1 MASSP
6 DALLHAFKRFIHVL
20 TTGKAKTFRC
30 GEHTLY
36 RAEVHILEIV
46 GRQPGL
52 TATDIVRHME
62 VTKGAVS
69 QIITKLKGK
78 GLLRQEVEAANLKVR
93 RLYVSE
99 VGQEV
104 LLAHNKAEEDIV
116 RLVLEELRDCDA
128 KDVASFARVVKAVA
142 DFAKG

>member
-1 MASSP
+1 MAQSP

-30 GEHTLY
+30 GEYTLY

-46 GRQPGL
+46 GRRPGL

-78 GLLRQEVEAANLKVR
+78 GLLRQEVEAANLKLR
-93 RLYVSE
+93 RLSVSE
-99 VGQEV
+99 AGQEV
-104 LLAHNKAEEDIV
+104 LLAHRKAEEEVV
-116 RLVLEELRDCDA
+116 RLVLEELRGCDE
-128 KDVASFARVVKAVA
+128 KNLASFTRVVNAVA

>member
-1 MASSP
+1 M
-6 DALLHAFKRFIHVL
+6 LHAFKRFIHVL

-46 GRQPGL
+46 GQNPGL
-52 TATDIVRHME
+52 TATDIVRRME

-69 QIITKLKGK
+69 QIITKLKDK
-78 GLLRQEVEAANLKVR
+78 GLLRQEVEAANLKLR
-93 RLYVSE
+93 RLFVTE
-99 VGQEV
+99 AGQEV
-104 LLAHNKAEEDIV
+104 LLAHKKAEEDIV
-116 RLVLEELRDCDA
+116 RLVLEELRGCDE
-128 KDVASFARVVKAVA
+128 KEVAAFARVVNAVA